1 MEESVGEDVQHEPQE
16 QAQEQD
22 LEVLTWEAFGAATRE
37 LAHGVV
43 ASGFEP
49 DLVLSIA
56 RGGLPIGGAIAYAL
70 GIKNCFTMNVEYYTG
85 MDERL
90 DLPVVLPPVPDP
102 VAMLDLNVLITDD
115 VADTGHTLAM
125 VHKFCAGHVRE
136 SRTCVLYSKP
146 RSIITPDFAWR
157 ETDRWI
163 AFPWSAQGPVEGAP
177 GPDAT
182 VG

>member
-1 MEESVGEDVQHEPQE
+1 MEPVGDDTPQPEPDRE
-16 QAQEQD
+16 
-22 LEVLTWEAFGAATRE
+22 LEILTWETFGVASRQ
-37 LAHGVV
+37 LAEAVV
-43 ASGFEP
+43 AGGFEP
-49 DLVLSIA
+49 DLILSIA

-102 VAMLDLNVLITDD
+102 VAMHDLKVLITDD

-125 VHKFCAGHVRE
+125 VHKFCDGHVRE
-136 SRTCVLYSKP
+136 SRTCVLYTKP

-163 AFPWSAQGPVEGAP
+163 AFPWSAEGPVAGAT
-177 GPDAT
+177 GPDT
-182 VG
+182 SVG